1 MYKQKKE
8 KYEKWYKTFKNSKCY
23 PNNFRDSINCINLLS
38 SRSLTSKDLVVA
50 GITGKEALSILVATY
65 AGAAYQVI
73 AGIFGLLLSKKKSII
88 TVIFGIILFISQL
101 LSFIHLDGNILLIIV
116 NVILL
121 LIPYYYL
128 HNAYKNFK
136 DEK

>member
-1 MYKQKKE
+1 MRNGTKHL
-8 KYEKWYKTFKNSKCY
+8 
-23 PNNFRDSINCINLLS
+23 RIASIIQMILGVVSIALTYFLVGK
-38 SRSLTSKDLVVA
+38 LTSEDLVIA
-50 GITGKEALSILVATY
+50 GISGKEAIGILFATY
-65 AGAAYQVI
+65 AGAAFQII

-88 TVIFGIILFISQL
+88 TVIFGILLFIPQL
-101 LSFIHLDGNILLIIV
+101 LTFIHLDGNVLLIIV
-116 NVILL
+116 NIVLL

>member
-1 MYKQKKE
+1 MRNDTKHL
-8 KYEKWYKTFKNSKCY
+8 
-23 PNNFRDSINCINLLS
+23 RIASIIQMILGVVSIALTYFLVGE
-38 SRSLTSKDLVVA
+38 LTSEDLVIA
-50 GITGKEALSILVATY
+50 GISGKEAIGILFATY
-65 AGAAYQVI
+65 AGAAFQII

-88 TVIFGIILFISQL
+88 TVIFGILLFIPQL
-101 LSFIHLDGNILLIIV
+101 LTFIHLDGNVLLIIV
-116 NVILL
+116 NIVLL

>member
-1 MYKQKKE
+1 MRNGTKHL
-8 KYEKWYKTFKNSKCY
+8 
-23 PNNFRDSINCINLLS
+23 RIASIIQMILGVVSIALTYFLVGE
-38 SRSLTSKDLVVA
+38 LTSEDLVIA
-50 GITGKEALSILVATY
+50 GISGKEAIGILFATY
-65 AGAAYQVI
+65 AGAAFQII

-88 TVIFGIILFISQL
+88 TVIFGILLFIPQL
-101 LSFIHLDGNILLIIV
+101 LTFIHLDGNVLLIIV
-116 NVILL
+116 NIVLL

>member
-1 MYKQKKE
+1 MRNGTKHL
-8 KYEKWYKTFKNSKCY
+8 
-23 PNNFRDSINCINLLS
+23 RIASIIQMILGVVSIALTYCLVGE
-38 SRSLTSKDLVVA
+38 LTSEDLVIA
-50 GITGKEALSILVATY
+50 GISGKEAIGILFATY
-65 AGAAYQVI
+65 AGAAFQII

-88 TVIFGIILFISQL
+88 TVIFGILLFIPQL
-101 LSFIHLDGNILLIIV
+101 LTFIHLDGNVLLIIV
-116 NVILL
+116 NIVLL